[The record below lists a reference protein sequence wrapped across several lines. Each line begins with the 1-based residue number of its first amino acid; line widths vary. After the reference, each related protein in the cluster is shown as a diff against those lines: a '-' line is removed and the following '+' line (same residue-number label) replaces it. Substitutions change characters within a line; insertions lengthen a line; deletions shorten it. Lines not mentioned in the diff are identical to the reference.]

1 MRLSFQQKILSIFL
15 IPFVIE
21 VAFFWILYEMNS
33 STEKF
38 VAAER
43 KQRQVVQ
50 HLNTLTMLLGNSLST
65 VFYRD
70 QWEDEEFA
78 PDNLNEMN
86 SEVSQLQQLSKENP
100 ESAAQIRAIEPIM
113 EEQIKMLVHLHAL
126 PRDALNRNT
135 FESLGFRKTMQAV
148 SFGTQKLTKILKAE
162 NEVLEGKQKQQEAA
176 QSNLKVL
183 IISGVFVNFLMA
195 LGLGLFFLT
204 DFSRRFKVL
213 INNADRL
220 SEGEPLQEVP
230 GTDELAFL
238 NKVLNETSEELNL
251 SKRRRKHMM
260 EMIAHDLRSPLMS
273 LQLAVDMLI
282 NRLNETYS
290 PKAER
295 QMKSIKR
302 NADKMIRLTD
312 DLLFIEKLEGGTI
325 TFTPEEIEL
334 RECVEDCID
343 GIKEAALNKNI
354 RIENACGNAI
364 VLTDKKRFD
373 QILLN
378 FLSNAVKYSGNDTV
392 VEVKS
397 QTRSDCIQISVLD
410 QGPGLSKKDQD
421 SVFDRYYQVTGTE
434 SKGFGIGLAIVKAL
448 VEGQGGKIGVESV
461 LGKGS
466 RFWFTLPWGPSQR
479 SASREYMQMRQT
491 LPPRNSE
498 AS

>member
-1 MRLSFQQKILSIFL
+1 MQVKLVFVPKHKYYRNVQWVDRMRLNFQQKILAVFL
-15 IPFVIE
+15 IPFIIE
-21 VAFFWILYEMNS
+21 VAFFWILYELNS

-43 KQRQVVQ
+43 KQRQIVQ

-78 PDNLNEMN
+78 PDNLHEMN
-86 SEVSQLQQLSKENP
+86 SEVGQLQQLTKDDP
-100 ESAAQIRAIEPIM
+100 ETAEQIRTIEPII

-126 PRDALNRNT
+126 PRDSLNKNT

-162 NEVLEGKQKQQEAA
+162 NDLLEGKQKQQEAA
-176 QSNLKVL
+176 QSNVKVL
-183 IISGVFVNFLMA
+183 IISGVLLNFLMA
-195 LGLGLFFLT
+195 IGFGTFFLA
-204 DFSRRFKVL
+204 DFTRRFKLL
-213 INNADRL
+213 IGNADRL
-220 SEGEPLQEVP
+220 SQGSPLLEVS
-230 GTDELAFL
+230 GTDELSFL
-238 NKVLNETSEELNL
+238 NKVLNATSEELSL
-251 SKRRRKHMM
+251 SQKRRKHMM

-273 LQLAVDMLI
+273 LQLAVDMLV

-295 QMKSIKR
+295 QLKSIKR

-325 TFTPEEIEL
+325 AFHPEEIDL
-334 RECVEDCID
+334 RESAEECIE
-343 GIKEAALNKNI
+343 GIKEAAANKNM
-354 RIENACGNAI
+354 RIENECAS
-364 VLTDKKRFD
+364 VLIITDKKRFD

-378 FLSNAVKYSGNDTV
+378 LISNAVKYAGNDTV

-397 QTRSDCIQISVLD
+397 QTRADCIQISVLD
-410 QGPGLSKKDQD
+410 QGPGLSKRDQE

-461 LGKGS
+461 VGKGS
-466 RFWFTLPWGPSQR
+466 R
-479 SASREYMQMRQT
+479 
-491 LPPRNSE
+491 
-498 AS
+498 